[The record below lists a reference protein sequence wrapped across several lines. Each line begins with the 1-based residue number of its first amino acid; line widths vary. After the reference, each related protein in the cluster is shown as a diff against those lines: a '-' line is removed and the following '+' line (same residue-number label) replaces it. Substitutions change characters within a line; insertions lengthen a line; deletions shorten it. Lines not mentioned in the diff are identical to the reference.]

1 MILDRLCRGLLAGI
15 ALTFSLGGFAA
26 EEFPVPN
33 GFESAYR
40 EVDGVKLHYVKGGQ
54 GPLVML
60 VHGFGQTWYEWHQL
74 MPELAKRFT
83 VIAPDLPGLGQ
94 SEPPKTANRS
104 PSTCTSWPG
113 NSARIARSTWWPT
126 TSVSGTPTRWW

>member
-15 ALTFSLGGFAA
+15 ALTFSLGDFAA

-54 GPLVML
+54 G
-60 VHGFGQTWYEWHQL
+60 
-74 MPELAKRFT
+74 
-83 VIAPDLPGLGQ
+83 
-94 SEPPKTANRS
+94 
-104 PSTCTSWPG
+104 
-113 NSARIARSTWWPT
+113 
-126 TSVSGTPTRWW
+126 RW

>member
-1 MILDRLCRGLLAGI
+1 
-15 ALTFSLGGFAA
+15 
-26 EEFPVPN
+26 
-33 GFESAYR
+33 
-40 EVDGVKLHYVKGGQ
+40 
-54 GPLVML
+54 
-60 VHGFGQTWYEWHQL
+60 

-94 SEPPKTANRS
+94 SEPPKTGYSGEQVAVY
-104 PSTCTSWPG
+104 CTSWPG